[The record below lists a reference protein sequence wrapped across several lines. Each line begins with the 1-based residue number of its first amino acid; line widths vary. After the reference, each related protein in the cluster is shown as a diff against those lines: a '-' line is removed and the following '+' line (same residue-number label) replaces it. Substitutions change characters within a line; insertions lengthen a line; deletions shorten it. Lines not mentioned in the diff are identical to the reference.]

1 MKNKRGRK
9 KKILKD
15 EPKEEEE
22 DATFFVPRKSEDEF
36 DTEKQ
41 SDANIAK
48 ESDNQFDKEGESKFG
63 GNQGVNSDSR
73 IESNFDEENFGK
85 DTEVFCKNIPISKA
99 AEVNPGTGNETG
111 LKIASISGGDSPLK
125 IASVSGSKE
134 IVNLDAESSDSN
146 SSASKSSSSQQKKP
160 VLKLASFAGWY

>member
-1 MKNKRGRK
+1 MK
-9 KKILKD
+9 ISSFASLS
-15 EPKEEEE
+15 E
-22 DATFFVPRKSEDEF
+22 KS
-36 DTEKQ
+36 
-41 SDANIAK
+41 
-48 ESDNQFDKEGESKFG
+48 SDN
-63 GNQGVNSDSR
+63 
-73 IESNFDEENFGK
+73 
-85 DTEVFCKNIPISKA
+85 
-99 AEVNPGTGNETG
+99 GNETG